1 MLFVVLYLRTLNVI
15 VVVFYCCVISYF
27 FNVVVNFIFMDLCL
41 IGV

>member
-15 VVVFYCCVISYF
+15 VVVFYCVISYF

>member
-15 VVVFYCCVISYF
+15 VVVFYGVISYF